1 MSAVVPRPDGWISA
15 GLDEAIGVLAREG
28 REFTADAVHA
38 DRFGLGW
45 MRPGDVGA
53 AFLRAHLARRIK
65 PVGFA
70 VSKRSGRRHS
80 VLRVWVGGDGL

>member
-1 MSAVVPRPDGWISA
+1 MPAPDGWVSA

-38 DRFGLGW
+38 DRFGLGC
-45 MRPGDVGA
+45 MRPGDVGG
-53 AFLRAHLARRIK
+53 AFRRARTQGLIK

-70 VSKRSGRRHS
+70 VSNRRGRRHS
-80 VLRVWVGGDGL
+80 VLRVWVGDAA

>member
-1 MSAVVPRPDGWISA
+1 MSAAVPAPDGWVSA

-28 REFTADAVHA
+28 SEFTADAVHA

-45 MRPGDVGA
+45 MRSGDVGG
-53 AFLRAHLARRIK
+53 AFRRARARGLIR
-65 PVGFA
+65 PVGFT

-80 VLRVWVGGDGL
+80 ILRVWVGGGGL